1 MTLVNII
8 CSFRNESKN
17 IKQFYNKLNK
27 SFIYYNKK
35 IKPKISKQH
44 KTNKTIEKKLC
55 VVKKKKGGG
64 ERANSID
71 FILYFVDDNS
81 TDNSS
86 EIIRS
91 ICRTDKRVKLISFK
105 KNYGGVKTMA
115 YALKIVNSN
124 YCLTFIDCDL
134 EDDPALIP
142 KYLIFIKKNM
152 VINFIR
158 KKRFYMSYFIRIYTN
173 IAYVFLYLISFGK
186 VRMQSGHFK
195 IIGSSVVKKLK
206 KNNQSLQWWNYF
218 PNKYSSA
225 EKNIMYTRKV
235 RFKGESNFS
244 FFQLYVWIYYFI
256 GVSYFR
262 NNLYLIYSL
271 LLLFFTIYFFQPFL
285 VAFFLFFLLI
295 LIYFFNYYL
304 MSLISIK
311 NQKFK
316 IKEKI
321 NL

>member
-35 IKPKISKQH
+35 IKPKISKQY
-44 KTNKTIEKKLC
+44 KTNKTIEQKLC
-55 VVKKKKGGG
+55 GEGG
-64 ERANSID
+64 RRTNSID
-71 FILYFVDDNS
+71 FILYFIDDNS
-81 TDNSS
+81 TDNSG

-124 YCLTFIDCDL
+124 YCLSFIDCDL

-142 KYLIFIKKNM
+142 KYLIFIKRHM

-158 KKRFYMSYFIRIYTN
+158 KKRFYKSYFVRIYTN

-186 VRMQSGHFK
+186 VRIQSGYFK
-195 IIGSSVVKKLK
+195 IIGPSVVKKLK
-206 KNNQSLQWWNYF
+206 KNNQSLQWWHYF
-218 PNKYSSA
+218 PNKYSSS
-225 EKNIMYTRKV
+225 EKNITYTRKV
-235 RFKGESNFS
+235 RFKGASHFS
-244 FFQLYVWIYYFI
+244 FFQLYVWTYYFI

-262 NNLYLIYSL
+262 NNLYSIYSL

-295 LIYFFNYYL
+295 LIYYFNYYL

-316 IKEKI
+316 IKQKI

>member
-35 IKPKISKQH
+35 IKPKISKQY
-44 KTNKTIEKKLC
+44 KRNKPLEKKLC
-55 VVKKKKGGG
+55 GVGGG
-64 ERANSID
+64 KSTNSID
-71 FILYFVDDNS
+71 FILYFIDDNS
-81 TDNSS
+81 TDNST
-86 EIIRS
+86 EIIRL
-91 ICRTDKRVKLISFK
+91 ICRADKRVKLISFK
-105 KNYGGVKTMA
+105 KNYGGAKTMA

-142 KYLIFIKKNM
+142 KYLIFVKKNM

-186 VRMQSGHFK
+186 VRIQSGHFK

-225 EKNIMYTRKV
+225 EKNIMYTRRV
-235 RFKGESNFS
+235 RFKGESQFS
-244 FFQLYVWIYYFI
+244 FFQPYVWIYYFI

-262 NNLYLIYSL
+262 KNLYLIYSL

-321 NL
+321 NI

>member
-35 IKPKISKQH
+35 IKPKISKQY

-55 VVKKKKGGG
+55 VGGG
-64 ERANSID
+64 GKRTNRID
-71 FILYFVDDNS
+71 FILYFIDDNS

-91 ICRTDKRVKLISFK
+91 ICRADKRVKLISFK
-105 KNYGGVKTMA
+105 KNYGGAKTMA
-115 YALKIVNSN
+115 YALKIINSN
-124 YCLTFIDCDL
+124 NCLTFIDCDL
-134 EDDPALIP
+134 EDDPTLIP

-158 KKRFYMSYFIRIYTN
+158 KKRFYKSYFIRIYTN
-173 IAYVFLYLISFGK
+173 IAYVFLYLISFSK
-186 VRMQSGHFK
+186 VRIQSGHFK
-195 IIGSSVVKKLK
+195 IIAPSVVKKLK

-218 PNKYSSA
+218 PNKYSSS
-225 EKNIMYTRKV
+225 EKNIMYNRKV
-235 RFKGESNFS
+235 RFKGASHFS
-244 FFQLYVWIYYFI
+244 FFQPYVWIYYFI

-271 LLLFFTIYFFQPFL
+271 LLLFFAIYFFQPL
-285 VAFFLFFLLI
+285 IVAFFLFFLLI

-311 NQKFK
+311 NQKFN
-316 IKEKI
+316 IKQKV